1 MRHSIIRCFLLFIFV
16 SVTSVAFTQNVLK
29 GVVIDEFEKNP
40 LPFAKIYVECIQKTI
55 LASEEGEFSIEIPID
70 SCEVEFSFSSYT
82 SLKRII
88 IFTPENRTITQNFTL
103 APKDKILA
111 TAVISTSKYE
121 TNPEKSTTSILV
133 LSPKTAEDRG
143 LTTADQL
150 LNTAGGVAVVN
161 NEPQIRGGSGF
172 SSGMGSR
179 VLILLDDM
187 PMLRPDA
194 GRPMWNF
201 IPMEDVEQ
209 IDILKGAASVVFGSS
224 ALTGAINVHTAYP
237 RSKPKT
243 KIILFGGIYNSPN
256 PSGEERYQQ
265 SWDRT
270 PVKYGINFLHSRIIK
285 KNFDFVIGGELFGDQ
300 GYIGPETTVDEGRN
314 TNVSTI
320 GQYEKRARLN
330 FATRYRFQK
339 VRGLSVSLNGNFMY
353 SKNAQSF
360 FWYDC
365 YRNRYRT
372 YEGSLSHFED
382 KTFYIDPV
390 ITYMGK
396 NDLVL
401 VFRNRILKSWNGE
414 ASGSQDA
421 ESLSVFDEFQVNKT
435 FRRIGTK
442 IVGGVMNNYAT
453 SVGRAFSGD
462 NYSDEAVKMYSN
474 NLAIYAQ
481 LEQQFLKKRNLI
493 IHVGGRWE
501 FYDLEGETE
510 NKPIFRAGAN
520 YQLDNI
526 KTSFRASFGQGYR
539 YPSIGEK
546 FIAISVGK
554 YGFYPN
560 PDLIS
565 EKSWNAEIG
574 VMQPFKVFDFLGVAD
589 IAFFN
594 QRYDNYIEFAMGLW
608 GKAGQK
614 VTESMGF
621 KYLNIGPAR
630 IRGIDFSVMG
640 EGKISKNV
648 TYTLAISYTFS
659 NPVSL
664 DPNHVYYT
672 DANKKNYTFNNSSS
686 DSSRN
691 VLKYRI
697 EHMTKFDLTF
707 TFFKK
712 FSAGIS
718 ANYYGAMK
726 NVDNFFFD
734 FDIDNPNLEDF
745 QRSIFTEYG
754 DLPFKGYYEYYNSK
768 DNQRGSLVFD
778 ARISYIIK
786 DITLSFIA
794 KNLFNKSYTLRP
806 MYVEP
811 PRTLTLQLVYNI

>member
-1 MRHSIIRCFLLFIFV
+1 MKYNIIRCFLLFIFV
-16 SVTSVAFTQNVLK
+16 LTTISAFTQNVLK
-29 GVVIDEFEKNP
+29 GVVRDEFEKTP
-40 LPFAKIYVECIQKTI
+40 LPYAKIYIDCLQKAV
-55 LASEEGEFSIEIPID
+55 LAGEEGEFHLEIPVD
-70 SCEVEFSFSSYT
+70 SCEIEFSYTSYN

-88 IFTPENRTITQNFTL
+88 IFTPQNRTITQDFTL
-103 APKDKILA
+103 APNDKVLKTA
-111 TAVISTSKYE
+111 TITTSKYE

-133 LSPKTAEDRG
+133 LTPKTAEDRS
-143 LTTADQL
+143 LDATEL

-243 KIILFGGIYNSPN
+243 KIALFGGIYNSPN

-265 SWDRT
+265 SWNRT
-270 PVKYGINFLHSRIIK
+270 PVKCGINILHSRIIK
-285 KNFDFVIGGELFGDQ
+285 KKFDFVVGGELFSDQ
-300 GYIGPETTVDEGRN
+300 GYIGPEITIDEGRK
-314 TNVSTI
+314 TNASTV
-320 GQYEKRARLN
+320 GQYEKRARFN
-330 FATRYRFQK
+330 FATRYRFEK

-360 FWYDC
+360 FWYDAFK
-365 YRNRYRT
+365 NRYRT
-372 YEGSLSHFED
+372 YKGSLSNFED
-382 KTFYIDPV
+382 KTFYLDPV
-390 ITYMGK
+390 VTYMGK

-401 VFRNRILKSWNGE
+401 VFRNRILKSWNAE
-414 ASGSQDA
+414 ASGNQDA
-421 ESLSVFDEFQVNKT
+421 ESFSAFDEFQVNKT

-462 NYSDEAVKMYSN
+462 NYSDEAVKMFSN
-474 NLAIYAQ
+474 NMAIYAQ
-481 LEQQFLKKRNLI
+481 LEQQLLKNRNLTFQ
-493 IHVGGRWE
+493 VGGRWE
-501 FYDLEGETE
+501 FYNLEGVSE
-510 NKPIFRAGAN
+510 NKPIFRTGVN
-520 YQLDNI
+520 YQLEKI
-526 KTSFRASFGQGYR
+526 KTAFRASFGQGYR

-546 FIAISVGK
+546 YIAISVGD

-560 PDLIS
+560 PNLIS

-574 VMQPFKVFDFLGVAD
+574 VMQPFKVFDFLGMVD

-594 QRYDNYIEFAMGLW
+594 QRYDNYIEFAIGQW
-608 GKAGQK
+608 GKGDPTK
-614 VTESMGF
+614 SIGF

-630 IRGIDFSVMG
+630 ISGIDFSIMG

-648 TYTLAISYTFS
+648 TYMLSVSYTYS
-659 NPVSL
+659 NPISL
-664 DPNHVYYT
+664 DPDHVYHI
-672 DANKKNYTFNNSSS
+672 DANKDEYTFKNTSS
-686 DSSRN
+686 DTSRN

-697 EHMTKFDLTF
+697 EHMAKFDLSF

-712 FSAGIS
+712 FSLGLS
-718 ANYYGAMK
+718 ASYYGAMK
-726 NVDNFFFD
+726 NVDDFFFG
-734 FDIDNPNLEDF
+734 FDIDNPNLTPPDLLPLK
-745 QRSIFTEYG
+745 SYG
-754 DLPFKGYYEYYNSK
+754 DLPFRGYYEYYHSK
-768 DNQRGSLVFD
+768 NNQKGSLVVD

-786 DITLSFIA
+786 DITLSLIA
-794 KNLFNKSYTLRP
+794 KNMFNKSYTLRP

-811 PRTLTLQLVYNI
+811 PRTFTMQLVYNI